1 MVNSVEL
8 HRCKMLRLCKKKTR
22 FNKHTLKLWW
32 KVWKQTGSSFWSP
45 QMDPPESSTSYT
57 CFLFTAEAPAWQKN
71 NLIGFGL
78 HYSFSLLN
86 NSFSPL
92 RSSEVTINTSSWM
105 QCCAKNK
112 LGLQGMMHLPQ
123 HVPQEHQP
131 QHSPVICIS
140 EHKNTT
146 RATSQLGHEKTQENL
161 KVHPDLH
168 TGITSLANLE
178 TRKHCSRDATWGLCI
193 HKQSTWF
200 LCQERRSPDH
210 SFLRDTFLA

>member
-1 MVNSVEL
+1 MIKDVETNWEFILKSPNGPPWKLNFL
-8 HRCKMLRLCKKKTR
+8 HTFPLYCRSSSKTEEQPY
-22 FNKHTLKLWW
+22 WIC
-32 KVWKQTGSSFWSP
+32 P
-45 QMDPPESSTSYT
+45 
-57 CFLFTAEAPAWQKN
+57 
-71 NLIGFGL
+71 
-78 HYSFSLLN
+78 SFSLLN
-86 NSFSPL
+86 TSFSPL
-92 RSSEVTINTSSWM
+92 RCSEVTINTSSWM
-105 QCCAKNK
+105 QCYAKNK

-131 QHSPVICIS
+131 QHSLVICIS
-140 EHKNTT
+140 EHKNIT

-161 KVHPDLH
+161 KIHPDLH

-210 SFLRDTFLA
+210 SFLWDTFLA